1 MRKILL
7 ATAAVALA
15 LTIPAVGNALSLS
28 VGAGVSGN
36 GSASGSGVSL
46 GGAANVNAAAQ
57 ANAGGGGIGGATS
70 SDDTATAA
78 ANGDIS
84 DSTVLAAFN
93 ADGDRTAIQ
102 AVGSLGADS
111 KVEVVKIGSI
121 VSANA
126 DAFNPAITNSAA
138 TSAQLQAAINANADL
153 SAQLGQNNIDVSSIV
168 AGDVETDGTLVLY
181 SNS

>member
-57 ANAGGGGIGGATS
+57 ANAGGIGGATS